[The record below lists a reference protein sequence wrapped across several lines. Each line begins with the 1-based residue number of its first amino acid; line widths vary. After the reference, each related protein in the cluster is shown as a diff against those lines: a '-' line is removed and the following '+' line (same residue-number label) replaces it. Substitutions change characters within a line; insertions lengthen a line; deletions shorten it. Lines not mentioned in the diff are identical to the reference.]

1 MQYALAGAAPSS
13 SWLVRVAPHDLEIS
27 NCSQALRAAHFS
39 CPPILFSYS
48 PLLAVEGIANLFTIL
63 IHKALCSSPVV
74 SSPHTWRSSG
84 RWFLHQYL
92 KPNLTSSP
100 SSPYCVFSHLLL
112 HISIFLV
119 FSFLFTKKFAQFSPI
134 LKNKFKLPTLHF
146 NSCSISLFLLA
157 RFGRC
162 SLRSLST
169 CTPNSHPTLPEL
181 LSPGLPMTS

>member
-1 MQYALAGAAPSS
+1 MQYALAGTAPFS

-48 PLLAVEGIANLFTIL
+48 PLLAVEGIANLFTTL

-84 RWFLHQYL
+84 RWFLCQYL

-100 SSPYCVFSHLLL
+100 SSPHCVFLTCFYTSQFFLYFPFSLPKNLLSSL
-112 HISIFLV
+112 PFLKTNSNSQLYILIPAPSPSFYWQDLEGAV
-119 FSFLFTKKFAQFSPI
+119 FVLSPHA
-134 LKNKFKLPTLHF
+134 LPTHTPLSQ
-146 NSCSISLFLLA
+146 SCSHQA
-157 RFGRC
+157 YQ
-162 SLRSLST
+162 
-169 CTPNSHPTLPEL
+169 
-181 LSPGLPMTS
+181 